1 MQLITSAAM
10 QESSTTKG
18 VYVLGRK
25 YTAHDATVGEVE
37 AIFVKA
43 QNAVGVAGSPM
54 YPVTASWN
62 VAGEFLVDDDENGSG
77 IVGQEFCVGSWLG
90 GVTTVANTYGFIQ
103 TKGWNLVTITTDD
116 SVEALDIVLPSS
128 TDGTWLGSDRAELQ
142 TDATNTPF
150 TRAGFAPEADG
161 GTTMVLQKVMW
172 DFRQNLV

>member
-1 MQLITSAAM
+1 MQVISVADMQKTSLTA
-10 QESSTTKG
+10 SF
-18 VYVLGRK
+18 VPGRK
-25 YTAHDATVGEVE
+25 YSAYDTTVGEVE

-43 QNAVGVAGSPM
+43 QAAVGVAGSAM
-54 YPVTASWN
+54 YPVTASFT
-62 VAGEFLVDDDENGSG
+62 VAGGFLVDDDENGVG
-77 IVGQEFCVGSWLG
+77 ILGQEFCVGSWLG

-116 SVEALDIVLPSS
+116 SVDALDIVLPSS

-142 TDATNTPF
+142 TDATNTPY